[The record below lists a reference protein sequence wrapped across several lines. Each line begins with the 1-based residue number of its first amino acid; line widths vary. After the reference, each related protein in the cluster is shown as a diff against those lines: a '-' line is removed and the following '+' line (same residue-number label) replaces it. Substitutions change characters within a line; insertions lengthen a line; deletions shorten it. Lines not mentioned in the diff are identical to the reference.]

1 MQITK
6 IFQISDIHIRLYK
19 RHKEYEQVFKRLFQ
33 YIEENKTDQSI
44 IVITGD
50 VVHNKTD
57 MSPEMIHLT
66 SKFLKGC
73 ADLLPTALIPGNHDG
88 NLSNSNR
95 LDALTPI
102 VNSLNHPNLQYWKDS
117 GVYKFHGL
125 TFSHFGI
132 FDSPDNWVLAKD
144 IKAKYKIA
152 LHHGPVIGSYT
163 DITKIETGVKVG
175 IFDGFDITLLGDIHL
190 AQTLQEFQEKIIEI
204 DENELE
210 QYLKDGWEI
219 IK

>member
-33 YIEENKTDQSI
+33 YIEETKTEESI

-57 MSPEMIHLT
+57 MSPEMIQLT

-73 ADLLPTALIPGNHDG
+73 ADILPTILIPGNHDG
-88 NLSNSNR
+88 SQNNSNR

-152 LHHGPVIGSYT
+152 LHHGPVIGSHT
-163 DITKIETGVKVG
+163 DLTKIETGVKVG
-175 IFDGFDITLLGDIHL
+175 LFDGFDLVFLGDIHL

-204 DENELE
+204 DENELDR
-210 QYLKDGWEI
+210 YLKDGWEL